1 MGMFITKFSGPDGE
15 SLTFT
20 PTEIIFRPG
29 SILSAPPEIHPL
41 ASVRGVQ
48 LEAGED
54 LQERVT
60 ATRIVALGFFALAV
74 KKKSGGDKWLAIEGD
89 EYAWMIRVDRKHVN
103 DAMRFV
109 AKLRPAAAKAK
120 VEEAAEARIT
130 DEERASKLDELA
142 ETPWW
147 KQKSFGDMLKARKRH
162 KERGN

>member
-1 MGMFITKFSGPDGE
+1 MGIFITKFSGPDGE

-48 LEAGED
+48 LEDGED

-60 ATRIVALGFFALAV
+60 ATRIVALGIFALAV

-109 AKLRPAAAKAK
+109 PKLRPGSCTPRALG
-120 VEEAAEARIT
+120 VCRSTQTPCARPGRKHAPLQTSHGSSSTTSGI
-130 DEERASKLDELA
+130 RA
-142 ETPWW
+142 
-147 KQKSFGDMLKARKRH
+147 
-162 KERGN
+162 